1 MATHQ
6 KRSTTFF
13 EGIGFLLLACGLCVY
28 ALVHHMQADIE
39 WRQSPYLFPLLI
51 ALFLLPLSLS
61 IMRQGLEESAHKD
74 EEFQG
79 KPTLVMILATT
90 LYIASM
96 GLLGFVASTFLFL
109 LCIIRYLGEKRW
121 AVSIGLSLVFP
132 VVLYVLF
139 AMLLHVMLP

>member
-13 EGIGFLLLACGLCVY
+13 EGICFLLLSCGLCVY
-28 ALVHHMQADIE
+28 ALVHHMQAHIE
-39 WRQSPYLFPLLI
+39 WKQSPYLFPLLI

-61 IMRQGLEESAHKD
+61 IIRQGLWESEHKEEQ
-74 EEFQG
+74 FQG

-96 GLLGFVASTFLFL
+96 GFLGFVASTFLFL

-121 AVSIGLSLVFP
+121 VVSIGLALVFP